1 MSMVRNFV
9 AATGIAIFTA
19 LGAGAADF
27 NPRDFGAK
35 GDGVTKDTAAIQRT
49 LDACVKA
56 GGGRVIITNGTYLTA
71 PIVLGGNVELHL
83 AKGATLL
90 GSADLSD
97 YPDRTVEG
105 LVNEWMP
112 RARNTSLVFAAHARN
127 VSITGEG
134 TIDANG
140 RRFVVRKQDP
150 NWKGWEYVRKVDTT
164 KSMPR
169 VVFFYDCR
177 GVRVT
182 DVTLTNGPAG
192 WSYWVHDCDDV
203 LFDRCKVKVNVAY
216 PNNDGIHINSSRDV
230 IVRNC
235 DLETGD
241 DSIIVRA
248 NNHSLAKAENPVC
261 ERVVVSNCVLRSWS
275 SGIRI
280 GWANDGEIRNCVFR
294 DLVMRDT
301 TVGITLVLPIAGGWN
316 RYDYGREA
324 TSIHDLLF
332 ENIEMREVYGRPIY
346 SSIESADK
354 GTRCA
359 GIRDITFRNVR
370 ARALELPLW
379 QGRAD
384 VLTRG
389 IVYDNCRF
397 EKVGG
402 DVLPGYERHGAY
414 WDRFPGRTDCF
425 TENFTTNASSFFGLT
440 TN

>member
-1 MSMVRNFV
+1 MM
-9 AATGIAIFTA
+9 AARLLLLLAAFATV
-19 LGAGAADF
+19 GAGAADF
-27 NPRDFGAK
+27 DPRAFGAK
-35 GDGVTKDTAAIQRT
+35 GDGVAKDTAAIQRAIDT
-49 LDACVKA
+49 CVAA
-56 GGGRVIITNGTYLTA
+56 GGGRVVLTNGIFLTA
-71 PIVLGGNVELHL
+71 PIVLGSGVELHL

-90 GSADLSD
+90 GSADLAD
-97 YPDRTVEG
+97 YPNRNVEG

-140 RRFVVRKQDP
+140 RRFVVRKQEPD
-150 NWKGWEYVRKVDTT
+150 WTGWEYVRKVDIT

-169 VVFFYDCR
+169 VVFFFACR

-248 NNHSLAKAENPVC
+248 NNHSLARAENPVC

-280 GWANDGEIRNCVFR
+280 AWANDGEIRNCVFR

-324 TSIHDLLF
+324 TSVHDLLF
-332 ENIEMREVYGRPIY
+332 ENIEMKEIYGRPIY
-346 SSIESADK
+346 SFIESAEK

-359 GIRDITFRNVR
+359 GVRDVTFRNVR

-379 QGRAD
+379 CGRAD
-384 VLTRG
+384 VPTRN
-389 IVYDNCRF
+389 IVYDRCAF
-397 EKVGG
+397 TKVS
-402 DVLPGYERHGAY
+402 DDELPGYRRHGAF
-414 WDRFPGRTDCF
+414 WDRFPGRTDTF
-425 TENFTTNASSFFGLT
+425 TENFTTNASSFRVVAGGER
-440 TN
+440 